1 MASEKTGTG
10 VSYVVPVFNKAPW
23 LPAVLAA
30 LKAQRGDF
38 EREYIFVDDGSTDGS
53 LVVLREGTRGW
64 PNVVIVTQA
73 NAGSAAATNAGI
85 ARAGLPYIKFC
96 DADDLLAADA
106 TRVLLEALAADPGA
120 CLAYGARH
128 WYRPGE
134 RPPLDAPIA
143 PGTVERIADPI
154 QPALRNSLFNPTQFL
169 ARTERVKAS
178 GGCDER
184 IVFSQEYSLT
194 LRLALKGP
202 FLRLDAPVAWLLHE
216 AEGRLSGNT
225 GRQLQRVTLAC
236 ANLLRDH
243 PELPASIRRF
253 ACRRAAGRA
262 WRWQKR
268 HRRANLLSPW
278 FARYLLSFLP
288 AQIDPAAFIE
298 SCAAAFNDTGA
309 ALPNAPAAGMIVPR

>member
-1 MASEKTGTG
+1 M
-10 VSYVVPVFNKAPW
+10 SYVVPVFNKALW
-23 LPAVLAA
+23 LPAVLDA
-30 LKAQRGDF
+30 LKCQRGDF
-38 EREYIFVDDGSTDGS
+38 EREYIFVDDGSTDQS
-53 LVVLREGTRGW
+53 LAVLRERTRDW
-64 PNVVIVTQA
+64 QNVTIVTQA

-85 ARAGLPYIKFC
+85 RRATLPFIKFC

-106 TRVLLEALAADPGA
+106 TRVLLAALTSDPAA
-120 CLAYGARH
+120 CLVYGVRH

-134 RPPLDAPIA
+134 RPPLDVPLSV
-143 PGTVERIADPI
+143 GRLTRID
-154 QPALRNSLFNPTQFL
+154 QPVKLALRNSLFNPTQFL
-169 ARTERVKAS
+169 ARTERVKAA

-202 FLRLDAPVAWLLHE
+202 FLRVDAPVAWLLHE

-236 ANLLRDH
+236 ANFLRDH
-243 PELPASIRRF
+243 LELPREIQRL

-268 HRRANLLSPW
+268 HRHASMLSPW
-278 FARYLLSFLP
+278 FIRYLLSFLP
-288 AQIDPAAFIE
+288 AQADPAAFIE
-298 SCAAAFNDTGA
+298 SCAAAFDDSGA
-309 ALPNAPAAGMIVPR
+309 ALPNAPAAGMIAPR

>member
-1 MASEKTGTG
+1 LETGTG
-10 VSYVVPVFNKAPW
+10 VSYVVPVFNKARW
-23 LPAVLAA
+23 LPDVLAA

-38 EREYIFVDDGSTDGS
+38 AREYIFVDDGSTDDS
-53 LVVLREGTRGW
+53 LAVLREATRDW
-64 PNVVIVTQA
+64 PDVTIITQA

-85 ARAGLPYIKFC
+85 ARARLPYIKFC

-106 TRVLLEALAADPGA
+106 TRVLLAALAADPEA
-120 CLAYGARH
+120 CLAYGVRL

-134 RPPLDAPIA
+134 RPDTDRPLA
-143 PGTVERIADPI
+143 PGAVARIDEPI
-154 QPALRNSLFNPTQFL
+154 KLALRNSLFNPTQFL
-169 ARTERVKAS
+169 ARTDCVLSS

-202 FLRLDAPVAWLLHE
+202 FLRLEAPVAWLLHE

-236 ANLLRDH
+236 ANLVRDH
-243 PELPASIRRF
+243 LELSREIKRL

-262 WRWQKR
+262 WRWQNR
-268 HRRANLLSPW
+268 HCQAGLLSPW

-288 AQIDPAAFIE
+288 AQADPAAFIE
-298 SCAAAFNDTGA
+298 ACATAFADTGA
-309 ALPNAPAAGMIVPR
+309 ALPNAPAAGMIARDHMR

>member
-1 MASEKTGTG
+1 MVMKTGAG

-38 EREYIFVDDGSTDGS
+38 EREYIFVDDGSTDDS
-53 LVVLREGTRGW
+53 LAVLRQHTEGWDDVT
-64 PNVVIVTQA
+64 IVTQE

-85 ARAGLPYIKFC
+85 ARTRLPYIKFC

-106 TRVLLEALAADPGA
+106 TQLLLDALAADPDA
-120 CLAYGARH
+120 CLAYGARL

-134 RPPLDAPIA
+134 RPPIDAPLA
-143 PGTVERIADPI
+143 VGTINRIDDPVRLAI
-154 QPALRNSLFNPTQFL
+154 RNSLFNPTQFL
-169 ARTERVKAS
+169 ARTERVRAA

-184 IVFSQEYSLT
+184 IIFSQEYSLT
-194 LRLALKGP
+194 LRLSLQGP
-202 FLRLDAPVAWLLHE
+202 FLRLDTAIAWLLHE
-216 AEGRLSGNT
+216 AEGRLSGNA

-236 ANLLRDH
+236 ANFLRDH
-243 PELPASIRRF
+243 PALPQAVRRF

-268 HRRANLLSPW
+268 HRRASVLSPW
-278 FARYLLSFLP
+278 FARYLVSFLP
-288 AQIDPAAFIE
+288 ARENAPVFIE
-298 SCAAAFNDTGA
+298 ACASAFDDTGA
-309 ALPNAPAAGMIVPR
+309 PLPNAAVLA

>member
-1 MASEKTGTG
+1 M
-10 VSYVVPVFNKAPW
+10 SYVVPVFNKAPW

-30 LKAQRGDF
+30 LKAQRGNF

-53 LVVLREGTRGW
+53 LAVLREATQGW
-64 PNVVIVTQA
+64 TNVTIVTQA

-85 ARAGLPYIKFC
+85 ARARLPFIKFC

-106 TRVLLEALAADPGA
+106 TRILLAALVADPEA

-134 RPPLDAPIA
+134 TPALDQPLA
-143 PGTVERIADPI
+143 PGPVARIDDPVR
-154 QPALRNSLFNPTQFL
+154 PALRNSLFNPTQFL
-169 ARTERVKAS
+169 VRTDRVKAS

-194 LRLALKGP
+194 LRLALQGP
-202 FLRLDAPVAWLLHE
+202 FLRVDTPVAWLLHE
-216 AEGRLSGNT
+216 ADGRLSGNT

-236 ANLLRDH
+236 ANFLRDH
-243 PELPASIRRF
+243 PALPRDIRRF

-268 HRRANLLSPW
+268 HRRASVLSPW

-288 AQIDPAAFIE
+288 AQTDPAAFIE
-298 SCAAAFNDTGA
+298 SCAAAFDDTGA
-309 ALPNAPAAGMIVPR
+309 ALPNAPTAGMIAPR

>member
-1 MASEKTGTG
+1 
-10 VSYVVPVFNKAPW
+10 VSYVVPVFNKARW
-23 LPAVLAA
+23 LPAVLDA

-38 EREYIFVDDGSTDGS
+38 AREYIFVDDGSTDDS
-53 LVVLREGTRGW
+53 LALLRGATRDW
-64 PNVVIVTQA
+64 PDVTIVTQP

-85 ARAGLPYIKFC
+85 ARARLPYIKFC

-106 TRVLLEALAADPGA
+106 TRVLLAVLAADPAA

-134 RPPLDAPIA
+134 RPDLERPLAS
-143 PGTVERIADPI
+143 GTVARIDDPVL
-154 QPALRNSLFNPTQFL
+154 PALRNSLFNPTQFL

-194 LRLALKGP
+194 LRLALQGP
-202 FLRLDAPVAWLLHE
+202 FLRVDTPVAWLLHE

-236 ANLLRDH
+236 ANFLRDH
-243 PELPASIRRF
+243 PTLPESIRRF

-268 HRRANLLSPW
+268 HRHAGILSPW
-278 FARYLLSFLP
+278 FARYILSFLP
-288 AQIDPAAFIE
+288 AQTDPVAFIAA
-298 SCAAAFNDTGA
+298 CAAAFDDTGA
-309 ALPNAPAAGMIVPR
+309 ALPNAPAAGMIARDHTR